1 MENQVRAAQQYKVD
15 SELNWRD
22 KFVLG
27 TVKAM
32 TGYNELVEFEDTE
45 EVNRTLLPVNK
56 KPRKRYLLKILKRTL
71 SFIVF
76 GIENVLNKSNKKKP
90 TIQVPNRYENRFKD
104 NRQIK

>member
-1 MENQVRAAQQYKVD
+1 ME
-15 SELNWRD
+15 ELLELEELEELVELFE
-22 KFVLG
+22 FV
-27 TVKAM
+27 
-32 TGYNELVEFEDTE
+32 ELVEFEDTE